1 MEEPPTKKP
10 KVEDEDVSSREANKK
25 LIAESSSKERRG
37 HLREAD
43 VGIICYITSGFKPI
57 VGVVKQRFS
66 DFIVNEVDM
75 NGEVVRLTTM
85 SAKDCIGISQTDDT
99 SRKSDS
105 GDVCPIPAAVLK
117 ELKDL
122 VEDDEKEKCV
132 KIEAPVKAERK
143 AIHVYIKDHFT
154 GMDSNCVEVE
164 GVKYLE
170 FKLKSGASRTK
181 REAAWPKDRQ
191 HLRFTLYKEFKDTME
206 AIDIISK
213 YSGIKAQQFNYAGT
227 KDRRA
232 KTSQRVSLFKVDA
245 RKLEKTNTKLRGM
258 VLGNFEYSKE
268 KISLGQLAGNRFK
281 VVVRN
286 VETTTDNVFDMTQSL
301 QSLGFINYFGM
312 QRFGTTST
320 PTYEIGLH
328 ILKGLLTKAIDLIM
342 ASRDGELPQATEA
355 KIAWVEKRNAK
366 EALLKLPKSCNIERR
381 LMQGVVSSSEDSL
394 HSALAAIPRTTRL
407 LYLHSYQSLIWNRVA
422 SLRIQKYGLMP
433 LAGDLIYIKDYNS
446 STHNSEEDNIID
458 REQLTKSQVRHLSAD
473 ELKNYTIYDVVIPL
487 PGYNIIL
494 PENETGEMI
503 TELLKEQNLSITS
516 LKCAGKLKEYS
527 LPGSY
532 RHLVVKPK
540 QLSSSLSHYD
550 DVTEELVQSDLD
562 ILNKKSLVIKHSGK
576 FQALILEFSL
586 PSSSYATMLLREV
599 MRVDTSAA
607 HQASLN
613 QMRQTDP

>member
-191 HLRFTLYKEFKDTME
+191 HLRFTLYKEF
-206 AIDIISK
+206 
-213 YSGIKAQQFNYAGT
+213 
-227 KDRRA
+227 
-232 KTSQRVSLFKVDA
+232 
-245 RKLEKTNTKLRGM
+245 
-258 VLGNFEYSKE
+258 KE